1 MKPFHANNQVALKM
15 SLEISSIAGE
25 NNIGGITEP
34 VIGQRKIEHEA
45 RLADGEVSLL
55 GGILQDTETDSL
67 SGYPWVSKI
76 PLLRYLFAQDNKDHQ
91 KDEIVFAIT
100 PHIVRGR
107 EVTEENARVIE
118 VGTGSSTELR
128 HKKPGPSM

>member
-1 MKPFHANNQVALKM
+1 
-15 SLEISSIAGE
+15 
-25 NNIGGITEP
+25 
-34 VIGQRKIEHEA
+34 
-45 RLADGEVSLL
+45 
-55 GGILQDTETDSL
+55 L

-76 PLLRYLFAQDNKDHQ
+76 PLLKYLFAQDNKDHQ
-91 KDEIVFAIT
+91 EDEIVFAIT

-128 HKKPGPSM
+128 RKQPAAAVARAGRPSEP